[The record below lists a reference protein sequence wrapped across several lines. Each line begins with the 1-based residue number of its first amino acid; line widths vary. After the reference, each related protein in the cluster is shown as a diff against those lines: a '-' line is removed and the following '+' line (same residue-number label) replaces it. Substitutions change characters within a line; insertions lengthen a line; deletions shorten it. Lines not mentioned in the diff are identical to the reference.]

1 MVLVQCTVKS
11 VIEREVLT
19 MTAKDLLVCS
29 FLIIII
35 LMREDSLSKLLTV
48 FRIYRIG
55 GIFCGFKISQIG
67 QK

>member
-19 MTAKDLLVCS
+19 MIAKDLMVCS

-48 FRIYRIG
+48 FRVYLPFLNGLIYSSI
-55 GIFCGFKISQIG
+55 
-67 QK
+67 